1 MKNKINTML
10 LFFFIIGRHSVVSMH
25 AENVGRVSKEI
36 KLLFGKDFQR
46 KLEKLLHSVL
56 LHVLEGYKNRIG
68 NKTE

>member
-1 MKNKINTML
+1 M
-10 LFFFIIGRHSVVSMH
+10 VSMH
-25 AENVGRVSKEI
+25 AENVGQVFKEI